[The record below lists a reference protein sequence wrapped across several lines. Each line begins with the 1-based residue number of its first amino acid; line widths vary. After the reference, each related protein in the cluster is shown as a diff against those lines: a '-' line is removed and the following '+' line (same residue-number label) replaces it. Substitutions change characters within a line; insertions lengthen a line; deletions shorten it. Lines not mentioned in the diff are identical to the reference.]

1 MKLYVGGA
9 WQGKCDYVSGKFRN
23 KPTIVQGD
31 RCTKEDMKNADIINH
46 FHEYVYRCVQNGD
59 GMDDFAEWIYEVN
72 PSVCIICDEV
82 GSGIVPI
89 DKNMRDYRELVGRV
103 LCRLAQKSDE
113 MERITCGVGMRIK

>member
-1 MKLYVGGA
+1 MLHDSACICLEGRFLLMKLYVGGA
-9 WQGKCDYVSGKFRN
+9 WQGKCDYVSGKFQN

-82 GSGIVPI
+82 GS
-89 DKNMRDYRELVGRV
+89 ELS
-103 LCRLAQKSDE
+103 RLIKICV
-113 MERITCGVGMRIK
+113 ITGNL